1 MGFLPVSRVSIS
13 YKSVSYMRDSTAY
26 NKLPCVQAARHAH
39 ACAHLSVIKLA
50 LGFQLYAV
58 ELYLLAG

>member
-1 MGFLPVSRVSIS
+1 MGFLPVSSVSIS
-13 YKSVSYMRDSTAY
+13 YESVSYMRDSTVY
-26 NKLPCVQAARHAH
+26 NQSPCVQTARHTH

-58 ELYLLAG
+58 ELYLVAG